1 MQDAAIFAAAHN
13 GVISRI
19 ARAVAGKLMVNF
31 AFELILEHP
40 RTAFFHRTGVS
51 QGADFARAA
60 HHIQLFRRF
69 KQAHFMHPRTPVGHG
84 RRCLKILA
92 ETLTQLVQRV
102 EQDFIGVVVLAL
114 PVVNHVQAIEQQG

>member
-1 MQDAAIFAAAHN
+1 
-13 GVISRI
+13 
-19 ARAVAGKLMVNF
+19 
-31 AFELILEHP
+31 
-40 RTAFFHRTGVS
+40 
-51 QGADFARAA
+51 
-60 HHIQLFRRF
+60 
-69 KQAHFMHPRTPVGHG
+69 MHPRTPVGHG